1 MKAKLFNSISEIPR
15 AQWNQLLNGRSCTF
29 SHEFW
34 ELIENAGLNDFHY
47 RHVLFFDD
55 DDQAIGFASFYS
67 VTTDIAIFAPLAL
80 RNLLARV
87 RRYFPNFLKL
97 RMLECGTPI
106 ILNSPPVV
114 AGPDIEQS
122 VLTEAL
128 CKLLADTARAEGQ
141 LLIVIR
147 DFEANADHL
156 RPELSRHGYHWV
168 ASLPNTYLDISWPSA
183 EAYRASMK
191 SYYRSKLQK
200 HLRRN
205 AEQRVKHELVDDFS
219 HLADQLCSQWL
230 IVHNQADE
238 FQREVLTPGFYREFS
253 EKLGTRSKALLFYRN
268 DQLVGH
274 ALILHDGDLVRW
286 LYFGRNEAVNDSLY
300 IYVANAVVE
309 AAIQL
314 GAHQLEMGLTTY
326 PIKQDLGARIMPIHM
341 AIRAWSGL
349 LNPFVGRLYPLLNS
363 PPTIENKQIFKQGT

>member
-1 MKAKLFNSISEIPR
+1 LKAKLFNSISEIPR
-15 AQWNQLLNGRSCTF
+15 AQWNQLLNDRSCTF

-34 ELIENAGLNDFHY
+34 ELIEQAGLNDFHY
-47 RHVLFFDD
+47 RHVLFLGD

-67 VTTDIAIFAPLAL
+67 VTTDIAIFAPLVL
-80 RNLLARV
+80 RNLLAKV

-106 ILNSPPVV
+106 ILNSPPIV
-114 AGPDIEQS
+114 AGHGIDQPALIEI
-122 VLTEAL
+122 L
-128 CKLLADTARAEGQ
+128 CKLLAGTARAEGQ
-141 LLIVIR
+141 WLIVIR

-156 RPELSRHGYHWV
+156 RPEFARHGYHWV
-168 ASLPNTYLDISWPSA
+168 ASLPNTYLDIRWPSV
-183 EAYRASMK
+183 EAYRASLK

-200 HLRRN
+200 HLRPN
-205 AEQRVKHELVDDFS
+205 AEQQVRHELVDDFS
-219 HLADQLCSQWL
+219 QLADQLCSQWL

-238 FQREVLTPGFYREFS
+238 FQREVLTPAFYREFS

-286 LYFGRNEAVNDSLY
+286 LYFGRIEAVNDSLY
-300 IYVANAVVE
+300 IYVAHAVVE

-314 GAHQLEMGLTTY
+314 GARQLEMGLTTY
-326 PIKQDLGARIMPIHM
+326 PIKQDLGARAMPVHM
-341 AIRAWSGL
+341 AIRARSGL
-349 LNPFVGRLYPLLNS
+349 LNRFVGRIYLLLNR
-363 PPTIENKQIFKQGT
+363 PPAIENKQIFKQGS

>member
-1 MKAKLFNSISEIPR
+1 MKAKLFNNISEIPKS
-15 AQWNQLLNGRSCTF
+15 QWNQLLNGRSCTF

-34 ELIENAGLNDFHY
+34 ELIENAGLNDFQY
-47 RHVLFFDD
+47 RHVLFLDD
-55 DDQAIGFASFYS
+55 SDRAVGFTSFYS

-80 RNLLARV
+80 RKLLAHV

-106 ILNSPPVV
+106 ILNSPPIV
-114 AGPDIEQS
+114 AGQDIDRPLLIE
-122 VLTEAL
+122 TL
-128 CKLLADTARAEGQ
+128 CRLLADTACAEGQ

-156 RPELSRHGYHWV
+156 QPEFSRHGYHWV
-168 ASLPNTYLDISWPSA
+168 GSLPNTYLDIRWRSA

-205 AEQRVKHELVDDFS
+205 VEQQVRHELVDDFS

-238 FQREVLTPGFYREFS
+238 FQREVLTPRFYREFS

-300 IYVANAVVE
+300 IYVAHAVVE

-314 GAHQLEMGLTTY
+314 GARQLEMGLTTY
-326 PIKQDLGARIMPIHM
+326 PIKMDLGASAMPIHM
-341 AIRAWSGL
+341 AIRARSGL
-349 LNPFVGRLYPLLNS
+349 LNLFVGWIYQLLNC
-363 PPTIENKQIFKQGT
+363 PPVIENKQIFKQGI